1 MSTFFQIV
9 KALVIGILI
18 CVSIIFFLILIF
30 IIDLSDLGFFIENLE
45 KRQQIMLK
53 DPVKSVQDSMITL
66 RKICESVESEEP
78 ITNCLTI
85 GKENIL
91 LFRGKQLGKLDT
103 VSIQNEGFKGLK
115 KGDREELLSLVK
127 FLNRNYISG
136 VYHDRSIGFWLYP
149 YRSHP
154 KFNDIDVIRTIYV
167 WSNPGDTLKPAFTYY
182 FSVLDRK
189 ERMVLVSHNDV
200 GYRRF

>member
-1 MSTFFQIV
+1 
-9 KALVIGILI
+9 
-18 CVSIIFFLILIF
+18 
-30 IIDLSDLGFFIENLE
+30 
-45 KRQQIMLK
+45 MLR

-115 KGDREELLSLVK
+115 KGDTEELLSLVK
-127 FLNRNYISG
+127 FLNRNYISS

-167 WSNPGDTLKPAFTYY
+167 WSNPSDTLKPAFTYY
-182 FSVLDRK
+182 LSVLDRK
-189 ERMVLVSHNDV
+189 EQMVLVSHNDV